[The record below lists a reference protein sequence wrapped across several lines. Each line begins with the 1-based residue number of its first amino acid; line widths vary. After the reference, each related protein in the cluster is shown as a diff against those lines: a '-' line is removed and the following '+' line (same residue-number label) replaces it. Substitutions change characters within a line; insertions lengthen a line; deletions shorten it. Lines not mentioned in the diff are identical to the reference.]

1 MRFFLPIFLIGSLA
15 FTVVEFNSEQR
26 LEMPYRKEGLT
37 ELEAAEH
44 LLSRLSFGARPG
56 EAKKLLSM
64 GLEKWT
70 MQQLEHSLPDPE
82 IDKRLAGYDALL
94 LSNETIVNTY
104 LNVGQ
109 VVRVF
114 QKKGELSKDSMA
126 KLGKDDYKKDI
137 RQLMLK
143 EGLKAPQELNRQLFA
158 QKLIRAAYSEN
169 QLQELMTDFWFNH
182 FNVSMTKGQTQSYVL
197 TYERDAIRPNT
208 MGKFETILKATAQ
221 HPAML
226 FYLDNASSGSDNND
240 MNQRIKKMVPA
251 NSKLK
256 KTAGL
261 NENYA
266 REVMELHTLG
276 VDGGYTQS
284 DVTELARALTGW
296 TVRPMMK
303 GGYGA
308 QMSKMQGSKMRG
320 KIATTEGDFMFLAI
334 RHDQGEK
341 TILGKKYPAN
351 GGLNEGIEALHQLA
365 VHPSTAI
372 FICKKIATRFVSD
385 TPSAKL
391 VAEMAAVFTQTEG
404 DIKQTMV
411 AMLNSREFWKRQQLR
426 SKVKSPFELVISTIR
441 ATNAELRNTAQ
452 INEWC
457 SKMGQKI
464 YGYATPTGFPDKA
477 SHWVN
482 TGALLNRMNFG
493 LAFAAQRIQGVSTNL
508 LALNNNHEPESVDDA
523 LQTYSAIMM
532 PTGNQKENINRLT
545 AMVRDETLQSK
556 LDKALAST
564 QSASTIEED
573 MSGAGEMMDDAMAP
587 KMGKGKGKGNA
598 KKMPAMEAG
607 VSGQVAHV
615 VGIIIGSPEFQRK

>member
-1 MRFFLPIFLIGSLA
+1 MRFFLTLLLISSLA
-15 FTVVEFNSEQR
+15 FTVEQFTVGQR
-26 LEMPYRKEGLT
+26 LQMPYGKEGLT

-44 LLSRLSFGARPG
+44 LLGRLSFGARPG
-56 EAKKLLSM
+56 DAKKLMSM
-64 GLEKWT
+64 GLDEWV

-82 IDKRLAGYDALL
+82 MDKRLAGYDALQ

-104 LNVGQ
+104 LNAGQ
-109 VVRVF
+109 VVRML
-114 QKKGELSKDSMA
+114 QKKGVLSKDSMA
-126 KLGKDDYKKDI
+126 NLDKEDYRKDI
-137 RQLMLK
+137 RKLMMD
-143 EGLKAPQELNRQLFA
+143 EGLKAPQELNRQLIA

-208 MGKFETILKATAQ
+208 MGKFEAILKATAQ

-226 FYLDNASSGSDNND
+226 FYLDNATSGSDNND
-240 MNQRIKKMVPA
+240 MNQRLKKAVPA

-256 KTAGL
+256 KSAGL

-308 QMSKMQGSKMRG
+308 QMSKMQGTRMGS
-320 KIATTEGDFMFLAI
+320 KIAATEGDFMFLAI

-341 TILGKKYPAN
+341 TFLGKKYPAN
-351 GGLNEGIEALHQLA
+351 GGLNEGLEALHQLA
-365 VHPSTAI
+365 VHPSTAT
-372 FICKKIATRFVSD
+372 FICKKIAAKFVSD

-391 VAEMAAVFTQTEG
+391 VAEMVAVFTQSEG
-404 DIKQTMV
+404 DIKQTMI
-411 AMLNSREFWKRQQLR
+411 AMLNSREFWKKEVLR
-426 SKVKSPFELVISTIR
+426 SKIKSPFELAISTIR
-441 ATNAELRNTAQ
+441 ATNADLRNTVQ
-452 INEWC
+452 LNDWC
-457 SKMGQKI
+457 SRMGQKI
-464 YGYATPTGFPDKA
+464 YGYAAPTGFPDKA

-482 TGALLNRMNFG
+482 TGAVLNRMNFG
-493 LAFAAQRIQGVSTNL
+493 LAFAAQRISGVSTNL
-508 LALNNNHEPESVDDA
+508 LALNNNHEPESADDA
-523 LQTYSAIMM
+523 LQTYSAILM
-532 PTGNQKENINRLT
+532 PSRNQKENINRLS
-545 AMVRDETLQSK
+545 AMVRDESLQSK

-564 QSASTIEED
+564 QPASAIEEG
-573 MSGAGEMMDDAMAP
+573 MSGAGEMMDETIVQ
-587 KMGKGKGKGNA
+587 KKGKGA
-598 KKMPAMEAG
+598 KKAMPAMEMG

-615 VGIIIGSPEFQRK
+615 VGIIIGSPEFQRR

>member
-1 MRFFLPIFLIGSLA
+1 MRFLLAIMLIVSLA
-15 FTVVEFNSEQR
+15 FTVEKFNKGQR
-26 LEMPYRKEGLT
+26 LQMPYRKEGLT
-37 ELEAAEH
+37 EMEAAEH

-56 EAKKLLSM
+56 EAKKLVSM

-70 MQQLEHSLPDPE
+70 LQQLEHSLPEPQME
-82 IDKRLAGYDALL
+82 QRLAGHDALQ

-104 LNVGQ
+104 LNAGQ
-109 VVRVF
+109 VVRAL
-114 QKKGELSKDSMA
+114 QKKGELSKDSLA
-126 KLGKDDYKKDI
+126 KLNKGDYKKDI
-137 RQLMLK
+137 RQLMQK
-143 EGLKAPQELNRQLFA
+143 EGLKAPQELNRQLYA

-182 FNVSMTKGQTQSYVL
+182 FNVSLSKGQSQPFVL

-208 MGKFETILKATAQ
+208 MGKFESILMATAQ

-226 FYLDNASSGSDNND
+226 YYLDNASSGSNNND
-240 MNQRIKKMVPA
+240 MNQRLKKAVSA
-251 NSKLK
+251 NSKPK
-256 KTAGL
+256 KSAGL

-308 QMSKMQGSKMRG
+308 QMSKMQGTRMGS

-365 VHPSTAI
+365 VHPSTAT

-391 VAEMAAVFTQTEG
+391 VAEMAAVFNQTEG

-411 AMLNSREFWKRQQLR
+411 AMLNSREFWKREQLR
-426 SKVKSPFELVISTIR
+426 SKIKSPFELAISTIR

-452 INEWC
+452 INDWC
-457 SKMGQKI
+457 SRMGQKI
-464 YGYATPTGFPDKA
+464 YGYAAPTGFPDKA
-477 SHWVN
+477 SYWVN
-482 TGALLNRMNFG
+482 TGAVLNRMNFG

-508 LALNNNHEPESVDDA
+508 LALNNNHEPESVDHA
-523 LQTYSAIMM
+523 LQTYSAILM
-532 PTGNQKENINRLT
+532 PTRNQKENIHRLT
-545 AMVRDETLQSK
+545 ALVRNESLQSS

-564 QSASTIEED
+564 QPAKGIGED
-573 MSGAGEMMDDAMAP
+573 MSGGVDTMDDAMVQ
-587 KMGKGKGKGNA
+587 KKGKGI
-598 KKMPAMEAG
+598 KKAMPAMEMG

-615 VGIIIGSPEFQRK
+615 VGIIIGSPEFQRR

>member
-1 MRFFLPIFLIGSLA
+1 MRSFLLLFIFISLA
-15 FTVVEFNSEQR
+15 FSVVEFSGEQR
-26 LEMPYRKEGLT
+26 LQMPYRKEGLS
-37 ELEAAEH
+37 EREAAEH
-44 LLSRLSFGARPG
+44 LLSRLSFGGRPG
-56 EAKKLLSM
+56 EAEKLLSM
-64 GLEKWT
+64 GLEKWVQ
-70 MQQLEHSLPDPE
+70 QQLGKSLPDNE
-82 IDKRLAGYDALL
+82 VEKRLSDFDALSL
-94 LSNETIVNTY
+94 DNETIVNRY
-104 LNVGQ
+104 LNAGQ
-109 VVRVF
+109 VLRMM
-114 QKKGELSKDSMA
+114 QKNGTLSKDSMA
-126 KLGKDDYKKDI
+126 KLEKADYRKDLLK
-137 RQLMLK
+137 LMQQQ
-143 EGLKAPQELNRQLFA
+143 GLKPPQELNRQLFA
-158 QKLIRAAYSEN
+158 QKLIRAVYSEN

-182 FNVSMTKGQTQSYVL
+182 FNVSVTKGQSQPFVL
-197 TYERDAIRPNT
+197 TYERDAIRPHT
-208 MGKFETILKATAQ
+208 LGKFESLLKATAQ

-308 QMSKMQGSKMRG
+308 QMSKMQRTRMAG
-320 KIATTEGDFMFLAI
+320 KIATTDGDFMFLAI

-365 VHPSTAI
+365 VHPSTAT

-426 SKVKSPFELVISTIR
+426 SKVKSPFELAISTIR

-457 SKMGQKI
+457 SRMGQKI

-523 LQTYSAIMM
+523 LQTYSAILM

-564 QSASTIEED
+564 QSTSTIEED